1 MTLRKLILRNA
12 SVLIL
17 GIGVALLGAG
27 CGEQKT
33 GGTTAKTAA
42 QTETPPPPPPPAAQK
57 TAVLS
62 TCAPAT
68 HTAAAPYSYT
78 TSTVLNPAAITTD
91 YGSITVD
98 IPESVG
104 IGIVL
109 AGTNANLKFI
119 EHGIIFDPST
129 DCMTGPAG
137 NVPFSFNHRDWSGDG
152 LIDDDPGSLVNYQ
165 APALFFPNNGQQ
177 WVLPAGTYTFPVGSV
192 NAAETATESDTLT
205 ATVYYMTASATKPTL
220 KVNLWLVA
228 GVKAGISSDAG
239 VALDPEILGATTYL
253 TDIFQNN
260 ANIAVNVAVTAQYI
274 AATGYAIL
282 DTFTEIDTLVKS
294 YPAAPTP
301 DDAVN
306 IFVVD
311 SMGEQTSASPIIPAG
326 YIGLALG
333 LPGPFLK
340 QGTVV
345 SGVLA
350 EYQHDGNGATLG
362 SIITHELGHYLG
374 LYHTTQT
381 NPDQT
386 GYIGYDPIA
395 DTAVCSTTPLSTC
408 ADKDN
413 LMFPVEMGISPLKV
427 TVEQGRVLRLNP
439 VMK

>member
-1 MTLRKLILRNA
+1 T
-12 SVLIL
+12 
-17 GIGVALLGAG
+17 G
-27 CGEQKT
+27 CGGGST

-42 QTETPPPPPPPAAQK
+42 QTETPPPPPPPAPAAQK

-68 HTAAAPYSYT
+68 HTAATPYTYT
-78 TSTVLNPAAITTD
+78 TSTALHPAAITTD
-91 YGSITVD
+91 YGYLTVD
-98 IPESVG
+98 IPVESVG

-109 AGTNANLKFI
+109 AGTNVNYKFI
-119 EHGIIFDPST
+119 EHGIIFDLST

-165 APALFFPNNGQQ
+165 APALFFPNDGQQ
-177 WVLPAGTYTFPVGSV
+177 WVLPAGTYTFPVGSL
-192 NAAETATESDTLT
+192 NMALTATESDTLT
-205 ATVYYMTASATKPTL
+205 PTVYYMTPSAVVPTL
-220 KVNLWLVA
+220 KVNLWLVE

-239 VALDPEILGATTYL
+239 VAADREIFGATTYL
-253 TDIFQNN
+253 KDIFQNN
-260 ANIAVNVAVTAQYI
+260 ANIAVNVAVTARYI
-274 AATGYAIL
+274 AATGYAVL
-282 DTFTEIDTLVKS
+282 DTFSEIDTLVKS

-311 SMGEQTSASPIIPAG
+311 SMGDQTSASPIIPAG

-333 LPGPFLK
+333 LPGPFL
-340 QGTVV
+340 QEGTVV

-350 EYQHDGNGATLG
+350 EYQHDGNGTTLG

-381 NPDQT
+381 NEKQT
-386 GYIGYDPIA
+386 GFIGYDPIA